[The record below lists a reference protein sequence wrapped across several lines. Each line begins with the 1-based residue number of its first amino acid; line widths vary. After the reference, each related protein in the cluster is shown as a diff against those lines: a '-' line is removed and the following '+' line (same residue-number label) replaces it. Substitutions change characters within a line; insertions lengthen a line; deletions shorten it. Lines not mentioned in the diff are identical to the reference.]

1 MGTANL
7 QTTIDTHRKVKATQ
21 TQHQRWSSQEKKMKE
36 EGKKETYKNKPK
48 TIKKTDIGIHLNVN
62 GLNVPIKRHRLAG
75 WILKQD
81 PYICCLQETHLRCR
95 DIYRLKVMRWKKV
108 FHAKENQRIVRVAIL
123 VSDKIEFKKKTV
135 IRDKEGCYIMIKL
148 LLLLLSHF
156 SRVRLC
162 PTP

>member
-1 MGTANL
+1 
-7 QTTIDTHRKVKATQ
+7 
-21 TQHQRWSSQEKKMKE
+21 MKE

-81 PYICCLQETHLRCR
+81 PYICCLQETHLKCR

-123 VSDKIEFKKKTV
+123 VSAKIEFKTKTV